1 MITVFETEIISDD
14 TKKCGGCGYRA
25 SVFYATGISY
35 NNAIENAGE
44 IEEDYGRGICCH
56 CLAEMLVELNLNSGV
71 VLWILLKIQ

>member
-1 MITVFETEIISDD
+1 MVNVFETEIISYD

-44 IEEDYGRGICCH
+44 IEENYGRGVCST
-56 CLAEMLVELNLNSGV
+56 CLAEMLVESNFNSGV
-71 VLWILLKIQ
+71 ML